1 MILKKLQIA
10 KPNMKVGSKKENPH
24 DFSSFKKRKYKHNT
38 PSEIIIPSQYDL
50 WTSSLQ
56 NKCQY
61 FEWNHVYGYSP
72 KEFFFNNADNTSTV
86 NSKSEKMCMTVSHIY
101 NTVQAVRN
109 TEFKYIHTSF
119 SCTEW
124 KSFRV
129 WSPSSFKITWFIKV
143 DASIHFFCELTKPF
157 DHLVLW

>member
-10 KPNMKVGSKKENPH
+10 KPNMKAGSKKNPH

-38 PSEIIIPSQYDL
+38 PSEIIIPSQYGL

-56 NKCQY
+56 NKCKY
-61 FEWNHVYGYSP
+61 FEWNHVYGYNP
-72 KEFFFNNADNTSTV
+72 KEKKCNNSDNTFTV
-86 NSKSEKMCMTVSHIY
+86 NSKSEKMCITVSHIY
-101 NTVQAVRN
+101 NTVQAVR
-109 TEFKYIHTSF
+109 IHPHKLF

-143 DASIHFFCELTKPF
+143 DASIRFFCELTKPF